1 MKNKT
6 MRILHAEKVYGEAPI
21 FKEPRII
28 GDWVL
33 WLEQRPNEKGR
44 TTALIR
50 PWGQKDVL
58 PQELTPYPSDLRT
71 KIHGY
76 GGAPLTANLDGSD
89 LILTWVDKKD
99 NCLWMRTWSYEEK
112 NKNSSS
118 FKFIPKIESIC
129 LTKKDNFFLAGGV
142 IDLEKNIWIGLMENE
157 EGDHI
162 VSFSL
167 KKNDQ
172 YPKFIYSSQGLL
184 GYLAL
189 NAKDRK
195 LAWVE
200 WSNTSMPWD
209 LNELKLAKL
218 DENVNIIN
226 IVNFNNE
233 YLKCTE
239 KISFFNPIWS
249 DSGHLFVAE
258 DSSGWWNIT
267 QIKTDITNNSITIF
281 QNKWTIKAEIAF
293 PQWVLGM
300 SSFSCVGD
308 DVVGAFAQEGIWTL
322 ALFQENGF
330 IKTFDLPFIEFSGLH
345 SNQNRLVA
353 IASGSEIS
361 DGIFELDLLAKSWE
375 HTLASSFCLDPT
387 EISIGESFWFIGSNQ
402 ENVHAWYY
410 PPINRQISLPP
421 LLVKSHSGPTGMA
434 RCGLDLEV
442 QFWTSRGWAVV
453 DVNYGGS
460 SGFGREYRD
469 RLRGNW
475 GVIDVLDCTK
485 AAQSLIAIGK
495 ADKDRIAILGSS
507 ASGFTALGCLISTD
521 IFNIGAC
528 KYAVTDLIGMAN
540 STHRFEEFY
549 LDYLIG
555 NIETDYEKYLKR
567 SPIEN
572 VNAINMPLILF
583 HGLKDEVIPSDQS
596 VVIKDALL
604 KRGIPVQINLFENE
618 GHGFKDG
625 RIKVDVL
632 KKTEAF
638 FRQYL
643 NI

>member
-1 MKNKT
+1 
-6 MRILHAEKVYGEAPI
+6 MRILDAEKVYGEVPI

-44 TTALIR
+44 TTAVIR
-50 PWGQKDVL
+50 PWGQKNVL

-76 GGAPLTANLDGSD
+76 GGAPLTATLDGSD
-89 LILTWVDKKD
+89 LILTWVDNKD
-99 NCLWMRTWSYEEK
+99 NCLWMRIWSSKKEDDRP
-112 NKNSSS
+112 SS
-118 FKFIPKIESIC
+118 FKLIPKIKSIC
-129 LTKKDNFFLAGGV
+129 LSKKHNCCLAGGV
-142 IDLEKNIWIGLMENE
+142 IDLEKNIWLGLMEDE

-162 VSFSL
+162 VSYSL
-167 KKNDQ
+167 TKTNQ

-189 NAKDRK
+189 NSKDRK

-200 WSNTSMPWD
+200 WENTSMPWD
-209 LNELKLAKL
+209 LNELLLAKL
-218 DENVNIIN
+218 DENVNIID

-233 YLKCTE
+233 YLKCAE

-249 DSGHLFVAE
+249 DTGDLFVAE

-267 QIKTDITNNSITIF
+267 QIKTDINNNSINIF

-300 SSFSCVGD
+300 SSFSCVGN

-322 ALFQENGF
+322 ALFQENGS
-330 IKTFDLPFIEFSGLH
+330 IKTVDLPFIEFSGLH
-345 SNQNRLVA
+345 SHQNRLVG
-353 IASGSEIS
+353 IASSSEITE
-361 DGIFELDLLAKSWE
+361 GIFEIDLLDKSWE
-375 HTLASSFCLDPT
+375 HTPASSFSLDPKD
-387 EISIGESFWFIGSNQ
+387 ISIGESFWFIGSN
-402 ENVHAWYY
+402 EESVHAWYY
-410 PPINRQISLPP
+410 PPLDRQILLPP

-485 AAQSLIAIGK
+485 AAESLIASGK
-495 ADKDRIAILGSS
+495 ADKDRIAIVGSS
-507 ASGFTALGCLISTD
+507 ASGFTSLGCLISTD

-528 KYAVTDLIGMAN
+528 RYAVTDLIDMAN

-555 NIETDYEKYLKR
+555 NIEIDYEKYLER
-567 SPIEN
+567 SPIEH
-572 VNAINMPLILF
+572 VKSIKRPLILF
-583 HGLKDEVIPSDQS
+583 HGLKDKVISSDQS
-596 VVIKDALL
+596 VAIKDELL
-604 KRGIPVQINLFENE
+604 KGEIPVQINLFENE

-625 RIKVDVL
+625 KIKVDVL

-638 FRQYL
+638 FRKYL

>member
-1 MKNKT
+1 
-6 MRILHAEKVYGEAPI
+6 MRILDAEKVYGEAPI

-28 GDWVL
+28 GDWIL

-76 GGAPLTANLDGSD
+76 GGAPLTATLDGSD
-89 LILTWVDKKD
+89 LILTWVDNKD
-99 NCLWMRTWSYEEK
+99 NRLWMRTWFYEEEK
-112 NKNSSS
+112 EKSFS

-129 LTKKDNFFLAGGV
+129 LTKKHNYFLAGGV
-142 IDLEKNIWIGLMENE
+142 IDLEKNIWIGLMEDE

-162 VSFSL
+162 VSYSL
-167 KKNDQ
+167 NKSEQ
-172 YPKFIYSSQGLL
+172 YPRIIYSSQGLL

-189 NAKDRK
+189 NSKDRK

-200 WSNTSMPWD
+200 WKNTSMPWD

-218 DENVNIIN
+218 GEKENIIN
-226 IVNFNNE
+226 IVTLNNE

-249 DSGHLFVAE
+249 DTGDLFVAE

-267 QIKTDITNNSITIF
+267 QIKTDLNNNSITIF
-281 QNKWTIKAEIAF
+281 QNQWSIKAEIAF

-308 DVVGAFAQEGIWTL
+308 NVVGAFAQEGIWTL
-322 ALFQENGF
+322 ALFQKDGS
-330 IKTFDLPFIEFSGLH
+330 IKTFDQTFIEFSGIH
-345 SNQNRLVA
+345 SHQNRLVA
-353 IASGSEIS
+353 IASSAEITE
-361 DGIFELDLLAKSWE
+361 GIFEIDLLNQSWE
-375 HTLASSFCLDPT
+375 HTPASSFSLDPK
-387 EISIGESFWFIGSNQ
+387 EISIGESFWFIGSN
-402 ENVHAWYY
+402 EEKVHAWYY
-410 PPINRQISLPP
+410 PPLNKQILLPP

-475 GVIDVLDCTK
+475 GVIDVMDCTK
-485 AAQSLIAIGK
+485 AAQSLIASGK
-495 ADKDRIAILGSS
+495 ADKDRIAIMGSS
-507 ASGFTALGCLISTD
+507 ASGFTALGCLISAD

-572 VNAINMPLILF
+572 VNFMNMPLILF
-583 HGLKDEVIPSDQS
+583 HGLKDKVIPSDQS
-596 VVIKDALL
+596 IAIKDELL
-604 KRGIPVQINLFENE
+604 KREIPVQINLFENE

-625 RIKVDVL
+625 KIKVDVL
-632 KKTEAF
+632 NKTEAF

>member
-1 MKNKT
+1 
-6 MRILHAEKVYGEAPI
+6 MRILDAEKVYGEAPI

-33 WLEQRPNEKGR
+33 WLEQRPNEQGR

-76 GGAPLTANLDGSD
+76 GGAPLTATLDGSD
-89 LILTWVDKKD
+89 LILTWVDNKD
-99 NCLWMRTWSYEEK
+99 NRLWMRTWFYEEEK
-112 NKNSSS
+112 EKSFS

-129 LTKKDNFFLAGGV
+129 LTKKHNYFLAGGV
-142 IDLEKNIWIGLMENE
+142 IDLEKNIWIGLMEDE

-162 VSFSL
+162 VSYSL
-167 KKNDQ
+167 NKSEQ
-172 YPKFIYSSQGLL
+172 YPKIIYSSQGLL

-189 NAKDRK
+189 NSKDRK

-200 WSNTSMPWD
+200 WKNTSMPWD
-209 LNELKLAKL
+209 LNELKFAKL
-218 DENVNIIN
+218 GEKENIIN
-226 IVNFNNE
+226 IVTLNNE

-249 DSGHLFVAE
+249 DTGDLFVAE

-267 QIKTDITNNSITIF
+267 QIKTDFNNNSITIF
-281 QNKWTIKAEIAF
+281 QNQWTIKAEIAF

-308 DVVGAFAQEGIWTL
+308 NVVGAFAQEGIWTL
-322 ALFQENGF
+322 ALFQKDGS
-330 IKTFDLPFIEFSGLH
+330 IKTFDQTFIEFSGIH
-345 SNQNRLVA
+345 SHQNRLVA
-353 IASGSEIS
+353 IASSAEITE
-361 DGIFELDLLAKSWE
+361 GIFEIDLLNQSWE
-375 HTLASSFCLDPT
+375 HTPASSFSLDPK
-387 EISIGESFWFIGSNQ
+387 EISIGESFWFIGSN
-402 ENVHAWYY
+402 EEKVHAWYY
-410 PPINRQISLPP
+410 PPLNKQILLPP

-475 GVIDVLDCTK
+475 GVIDVMDCTK
-485 AAQSLIAIGK
+485 AAQSLIASGK
-495 ADKDRIAILGSS
+495 ADKDRIAIMGSS
-507 ASGFTALGCLISTD
+507 ASGFTALGCLISAD

-528 KYAVTDLIGMAN
+528 KYAVTDLLGMAN

-549 LDYLIG
+549 LDFLIG

-572 VNAINMPLILF
+572 VNFMNMPLILF
-583 HGLKDEVIPSDQS
+583 HGLKDKVIPSDQS
-596 VVIKDALL
+596 IAIKDELL
-604 KRGIPVQINLFENE
+604 KREIPVQINLFENE

-625 RIKVDVL
+625 KIKVDVL
-632 KKTEAF
+632 NKTEAF

>member
-1 MKNKT
+1 
-6 MRILHAEKVYGEAPI
+6 MRILDAEKVYGEAPI

-28 GDWVL
+28 GDWIL

-76 GGAPLTANLDGSD
+76 GGAPLTATLDGSD
-89 LILTWVDKKD
+89 LILTWVDNKD
-99 NCLWMRTWSYEEK
+99 NRLWMRTWFYEEEK
-112 NKNSSS
+112 EKSFS

-129 LTKKDNFFLAGGV
+129 LTKKHNYFLAGGV
-142 IDLEKNIWIGLMENE
+142 IDLEKNIWIGLMEDE

-162 VSFSL
+162 VSYSL
-167 KKNDQ
+167 NKSEQ
-172 YPKFIYSSQGLL
+172 YPRIIYSSQGLL

-189 NAKDRK
+189 NSKDRK

-200 WSNTSMPWD
+200 WKNTSMPWD
-209 LNELKLAKL
+209 LNELKFAKL
-218 DENVNIIN
+218 GEKENIIN
-226 IVNFNNE
+226 IVTLNNE

-249 DSGHLFVAE
+249 DKGDLFVAE

-267 QIKTDITNNSITIF
+267 QIKTDLNNNSITIS
-281 QNKWTIKAEIAF
+281 QNQWSIKAEIAF

-308 DVVGAFAQEGIWTL
+308 NVVGAFAQEGIWTL
-322 ALFQENGF
+322 ALFQKDGS
-330 IKTFDLPFIEFSGLH
+330 IKTFDQTFIEFSGIH
-345 SNQNRLVA
+345 SHQNRLVA
-353 IASGSEIS
+353 IASSAEITE
-361 DGIFELDLLAKSWE
+361 GIFEIDLLNQSWE
-375 HTLASSFCLDPT
+375 HTPASSFSLDPK
-387 EISIGESFWFIGSNQ
+387 EISIGESFWFIGSN
-402 ENVHAWYY
+402 EEKVHAWYY
-410 PPINRQISLPP
+410 PPLNKQILLPP

-475 GVIDVLDCTK
+475 GVIDVMDCTK
-485 AAQSLIAIGK
+485 AAQSLIASGK
-495 ADKDRIAILGSS
+495 ADKDRIAIMGSS
-507 ASGFTALGCLISTD
+507 ASGFTALGCLISAD

-572 VNAINMPLILF
+572 VNCMNMPLILF
-583 HGLKDEVIPSDQS
+583 HGLKDKVIPSDQS
-596 VVIKDALL
+596 IAIKEELL
-604 KRGIPVQINLFENE
+604 KREIPVQINLFENE

-625 RIKVDVL
+625 KIKVDVL
-632 KKTEAF
+632 NKTEAF

>member
-6 MRILHAEKVYGEAPI
+6 MRILDAEKVYGEAPI

-28 GDWVL
+28 GDWIL

-76 GGAPLTANLDGSD
+76 GGAPLTATLDGSD
-89 LILTWVDKKD
+89 LILTWVDNKD
-99 NCLWMRTWSYEEK
+99 NRLWMRTWFYEEEK
-112 NKNSSS
+112 EKSFS

-129 LTKKDNFFLAGGV
+129 LTKKHNYFLAGGV
-142 IDLEKNIWIGLMENE
+142 IDLEKNIWIGLMEDE

-162 VSFSL
+162 VSYSL
-167 KKNDQ
+167 NKSEQ
-172 YPKFIYSSQGLL
+172 YPKIIYSSQGLL

-189 NAKDRK
+189 NSKDRK

-200 WSNTSMPWD
+200 WKNTSMPWD
-209 LNELKLAKL
+209 LNELKFAKL
-218 DENVNIIN
+218 GEKENIIN
-226 IVNFNNE
+226 IVTLNNE

-249 DSGHLFVAE
+249 DTGDLFVAE

-267 QIKTDITNNSITIF
+267 QIKTDFNNNSITIF
-281 QNKWTIKAEIAF
+281 QNQWTIKAEIAF

-308 DVVGAFAQEGIWTL
+308 NVVGAFAQEGIWTL
-322 ALFQENGF
+322 ALFQKDGS
-330 IKTFDLPFIEFSGLH
+330 IKTFDQPFIEFSGIH
-345 SNQNRLVA
+345 SHQNRLVA
-353 IASGSEIS
+353 IASSAEITE
-361 DGIFELDLLAKSWE
+361 GIFEIDLLDQSWE
-375 HTLASSFCLDPT
+375 HTPAASFSLDPK
-387 EISIGESFWFIGSNQ
+387 EISIGESFWFIGSN
-402 ENVHAWYY
+402 EEKVHAWYY
-410 PPINRQISLPP
+410 PPLNKQILLPP

-475 GVIDVLDCTK
+475 GVIDVMDCTK
-485 AAQSLIAIGK
+485 AAQSLIASGK
-495 ADKDRIAILGSS
+495 ADKDRIAIMGSS
-507 ASGFTALGCLISTD
+507 ASGFTALGCLISAD

-572 VNAINMPLILF
+572 VNFMNMPLILF
-583 HGLKDEVIPSDQS
+583 HGLKDKVIPSDQS
-596 VVIKDALL
+596 IAIKDELL
-604 KRGIPVQINLFENE
+604 KREIPVQINLFENE

-625 RIKVDVL
+625 KIKVDVL
-632 KKTEAF
+632 NKTEAF

>member
-1 MKNKT
+1 
-6 MRILHAEKVYGEAPI
+6 MRILDAEKVYGEAPI

-28 GDWVL
+28 GDWIL

-76 GGAPLTANLDGSD
+76 GGAPLTATLDGSD
-89 LILTWVDKKD
+89 LILTWVDNKD
-99 NCLWMRTWSYEEK
+99 NRLWMRTWFYEEEK
-112 NKNSSS
+112 EKSFS

-129 LTKKDNFFLAGGV
+129 LTKKHNYFLAGGV
-142 IDLEKNIWIGLMENE
+142 IDLEKNIWIGLMEDE

-162 VSFSL
+162 VSYSL
-167 KKNDQ
+167 NKSEQ
-172 YPKFIYSSQGLL
+172 YPKIIYSSQGLL

-189 NAKDRK
+189 NSKDRK

-200 WSNTSMPWD
+200 WKNTSMPWD
-209 LNELKLAKL
+209 LNELKFAKL
-218 DENVNIIN
+218 GEKENIIN
-226 IVNFNNE
+226 IVTLNNE

-249 DSGHLFVAE
+249 DTGDLFVAE

-267 QIKTDITNNSITIF
+267 QIKTDLNNNSITIF
-281 QNKWTIKAEIAF
+281 QNQWTIKAEIAF

-308 DVVGAFAQEGIWTL
+308 NVVGAFAQEGIWTL
-322 ALFQENGF
+322 ALFQKDGS
-330 IKTFDLPFIEFSGLH
+330 IKTFDQTFIEFSGIH
-345 SNQNRLVA
+345 SHQNRLVA
-353 IASGSEIS
+353 IASSAEITE
-361 DGIFELDLLAKSWE
+361 GIFEIDLLNQSWE
-375 HTLASSFCLDPT
+375 HTPASSFSLDPK
-387 EISIGESFWFIGSNQ
+387 EISIGESFWFIGSN
-402 ENVHAWYY
+402 EEKVHAWYY
-410 PPINRQISLPP
+410 PPLNKQILLPP

-475 GVIDVLDCTK
+475 GVIDVMDCTK
-485 AAQSLIAIGK
+485 AAQSLIASGK
-495 ADKDRIAILGSS
+495 ADKDRIAIMGSS
-507 ASGFTALGCLISTD
+507 ASGFTALGCLISAD

-572 VNAINMPLILF
+572 VNFMNMPLILF
-583 HGLKDEVIPSDQS
+583 HGLKDKVIPSDQS
-596 VVIKDALL
+596 IAIKDELL
-604 KRGIPVQINLFENE
+604 KREIPVQINLFENE

-625 RIKVDVL
+625 KIKVDVL
-632 KKTEAF
+632 NKTEAF

>member
-1 MKNKT
+1 
-6 MRILHAEKVYGEAPI
+6 MRILDAEKVYGEAPI

-76 GGAPLTANLDGSD
+76 GGAPLTATLDGSD
-89 LILTWVDKKD
+89 LILTWVDNKD
-99 NCLWMRTWSYEEK
+99 NCLWMRTWFYEEENEK
-112 NKNSSS
+112 SFS
-118 FKFIPKIESIC
+118 FKFIPKIQPIC
-129 LTKKDNFFLAGGV
+129 LTKKHNNFLAGGV
-142 IDLEKNIWIGLMENE
+142 IDLEKNFWIGLMEDE

-162 VSFSL
+162 VSYSL
-167 KKNDQ
+167 KKTEQ
-172 YPKFIYSSQGLL
+172 YPKIIYSSQGLL

-189 NAKDRK
+189 NSKDRK

-200 WSNTSMPWD
+200 WKNTSMPWD

-218 DENVNIIN
+218 GEKEKIFN
-226 IVNFNNE
+226 IVTLNNE
-233 YLKCTE
+233 YLKCTG

-249 DSGHLFVAE
+249 ATGDLFVAE
-258 DSSGWWNIT
+258 DSSGWWNLT
-267 QIKTDITNNSITIF
+267 QIQTDFNNNSITIS
-281 QNKWTIKAEIAF
+281 QNQWTIKAEIAF

-308 DVVGAFAQEGIWTL
+308 NVVGAFAQEGIWTL
-322 ALFQENGF
+322 ALFQSNGS
-330 IKTFDLPFIEFSGLH
+330 IKTFDQPFIEFSGIH
-345 SNQNRLVA
+345 SHKNRLVA
-353 IASGSEIS
+353 IASSSEITE
-361 DGIFELDLLAKSWE
+361 GIFEIDLLNQSWE
-375 HTLASSFCLDPT
+375 HTPASSFSLDSK
-387 EISIGESFWFIGSNQ
+387 EISIGESFWFMGSN
-402 ENVHAWYY
+402 EEKVHAWYY
-410 PPINRQISLPP
+410 PPLNKQILLPP

-469 RLRGNW
+469 RLTGNW
-475 GVIDVLDCTK
+475 GVIDVMDCTK
-485 AAQSLIAIGK
+485 AAQSLCVSGK
-495 ADKDRIAILGSS
+495 ADKDRIAIMGSS

-521 IFNIGAC
+521 IFSIGAC

-567 SPIEN
+567 SPLEN
-572 VNAINMPLILF
+572 VNFINMPLILF
-583 HGLKDEVIPSDQS
+583 HGLKDKVIPSNQS
-596 VVIKDALL
+596 IAIKDELL
-604 KRGIPVQINLFENE
+604 KREIPVQINLFENE

-625 RIKVDVL
+625 KIKVEVL
-632 KKTEAF
+632 NKTEAF

>member
-1 MKNKT
+1 
-6 MRILHAEKVYGEAPI
+6 MRILDAEKVYGEAPI

-28 GDWVL
+28 GDWIL

-76 GGAPLTANLDGSD
+76 GGAPLTATLDGSD
-89 LILTWVDKKD
+89 LILTWVDNKD
-99 NCLWMRTWSYEEK
+99 NRLWMRTWFYEEEK
-112 NKNSSS
+112 EKSFS

-129 LTKKDNFFLAGGV
+129 LTKKHNYFLAGGV
-142 IDLEKNIWIGLMENE
+142 IDLEKNIWIGLMEDE

-162 VSFSL
+162 VSYSL
-167 KKNDQ
+167 NKSEQ
-172 YPKFIYSSQGLL
+172 YPKIIYSSQGLL

-189 NAKDRK
+189 NSKDRK

-200 WSNTSMPWD
+200 WKNTSMPWD
-209 LNELKLAKL
+209 LNELKFAKL
-218 DENVNIIN
+218 GEKENIIN
-226 IVNFNNE
+226 IVTLNNE

-249 DSGHLFVAE
+249 DTGDLFVAE

-267 QIKTDITNNSITIF
+267 QIKTDLNNNSITIF
-281 QNKWTIKAEIAF
+281 QNQWTIKAEIAF

-308 DVVGAFAQEGIWTL
+308 NVVGAFAQEGIWTL
-322 ALFQENGF
+322 ALFQKDGS
-330 IKTFDLPFIEFSGLH
+330 IKTFDQPFIEFSGIH
-345 SNQNRLVA
+345 SHQNRLVA
-353 IASGSEIS
+353 IASSAEITE
-361 DGIFELDLLAKSWE
+361 GIFEIDLLNQSWE
-375 HTLASSFCLDPT
+375 HTPASSFSLDPK
-387 EISIGESFWFIGSNQ
+387 EISIGESFWFIGSN
-402 ENVHAWYY
+402 EEKVHAWYY
-410 PPINRQISLPP
+410 PPLNKQILLPP

-475 GVIDVLDCTK
+475 GVIDVMDCTK
-485 AAQSLIAIGK
+485 AAQSLIASGK
-495 ADKDRIAILGSS
+495 ADKDRIAIMGSS
-507 ASGFTALGCLISTD
+507 ASGFTALGCLISAD

-572 VNAINMPLILF
+572 VNFMNMPLILF
-583 HGLKDEVIPSDQS
+583 HGLKDKVIPSDQS
-596 VVIKDALL
+596 IAIKDELL
-604 KRGIPVQINLFENE
+604 KREIPVQINLFENE

-625 RIKVDVL
+625 KIKVDVL
-632 KKTEAF
+632 NKTEAF

>member
-1 MKNKT
+1 
-6 MRILHAEKVYGEAPI
+6 MRILDAEKVYGEAPI

-28 GDWVL
+28 GDWIL

-50 PWGQKDVL
+50 PWGQKDVS

-76 GGAPLTANLDGSD
+76 GGAPLTATLDGSD
-89 LILTWVDKKD
+89 LILTWVDNKD
-99 NCLWMRTWSYEEK
+99 NRLWMRTWFYEEEK
-112 NKNSSS
+112 EKSFS

-129 LTKKDNFFLAGGV
+129 LTKKHNYFLAGGV
-142 IDLEKNIWIGLMENE
+142 IDLEKNIWIGLMEDE

-162 VSFSL
+162 VSYSL
-167 KKNDQ
+167 NKSEQ
-172 YPKFIYSSQGLL
+172 YPKIIYSSQGLL

-189 NAKDRK
+189 NSKDRK

-200 WSNTSMPWD
+200 WKNTSMPWD
-209 LNELKLAKL
+209 LNELKFAKL
-218 DENVNIIN
+218 GEKENIIN
-226 IVNFNNE
+226 IVTLNNE

-249 DSGHLFVAE
+249 DTGDLFVAE

-267 QIKTDITNNSITIF
+267 QIKTDLNNNSITIF
-281 QNKWTIKAEIAF
+281 QNQWSIKAEIAF

-308 DVVGAFAQEGIWTL
+308 NVVGAFAQEGIWTL
-322 ALFQENGF
+322 ALFQKDGS
-330 IKTFDLPFIEFSGLH
+330 IKTFDQTFIEFSGIH
-345 SNQNRLVA
+345 SHQNRLVA
-353 IASGSEIS
+353 IASSAEITE
-361 DGIFELDLLAKSWE
+361 GIFEIDLLNQSWE
-375 HTLASSFCLDPT
+375 HTPASSFSLDPK
-387 EISIGESFWFIGSNQ
+387 EISIGESFWFIGSN
-402 ENVHAWYY
+402 EEKVHAWYY
-410 PPINRQISLPP
+410 PPLNKQILLPP

-475 GVIDVLDCTK
+475 GVIDVMDCTK
-485 AAQSLIAIGK
+485 AAQSLIASGK
-495 ADKDRIAILGSS
+495 ADKDRIAIMGSS
-507 ASGFTALGCLISTD
+507 ASGFTALGCLISAD

-572 VNAINMPLILF
+572 VNFMNMPLILF
-583 HGLKDEVIPSDQS
+583 HGLKDKVIPSDQS
-596 VVIKDALL
+596 IAIKDELL
-604 KRGIPVQINLFENE
+604 KREIPVQINLFENE

-625 RIKVDVL
+625 KIKVDVL
-632 KKTEAF
+632 NKTEAF

>member
-1 MKNKT
+1 
-6 MRILHAEKVYGEAPI
+6 MRILDAEKVYGEAPI

-28 GDWVL
+28 GEWVL
-33 WLEQRPNEKGR
+33 WLEQRPTEKGR

-50 PWGQKDVL
+50 PWRQKDVL
-58 PQELTPYPSDLRT
+58 PQELTPDPIDLRT

-76 GGAPLTANLDGSD
+76 GGAPLTATLDGSD
-89 LILTWVDKKD
+89 LILTWIDNKD
-99 NCLWMRTWSYEEK
+99 NCLWMRIWSSEEENEK
-112 NKNSSS
+112 SSS
-118 FKFIPKIESIC
+118 FKLIPKIQSIC
-129 LTKKDNFFLAGGV
+129 LSKTPNFFLAGGV
-142 IDLEKNIWIGLMENE
+142 VDLERNIWIGLMEDE
-157 EGDHI
+157 VGDHI
-162 VSFSL
+162 VSYSL
-167 KKNDQ
+167 EKTYQN
-172 YPKFIYSSQGLL
+172 PKFIYSSQGLL

-189 NAKDRK
+189 NSKDRK
-195 LAWVE
+195 LAWIE
-200 WSNTSMPWD
+200 WKNTSMPWD

-218 DENVNIIN
+218 DEKGKIIN
-226 IVNFNNE
+226 IVTFNSE
-233 YLKCTE
+233 YLEFTE
-239 KISFFNPIWS
+239 KISFFSPIWS
-249 DSGHLFVAE
+249 DTGDLFVAE

-267 QIKTDITNNSITIF
+267 QIKTDTHNHSIAIF
-281 QNKWTIKAEIAF
+281 QNQWTMKAEIAF

-322 ALFQENGF
+322 ALFQKNGF
-330 IKTFDLPFIEFSGLH
+330 IRIIDQPFIDFSGIH
-345 SNQNRLVA
+345 SHQNRLVA
-353 IASGSEIS
+353 IASSSEIS
-361 DGIFELDLLAKSWE
+361 EGIFELDLVSKIWD
-375 HTLASSFCLDPT
+375 HTPASSFSLDPK
-387 EISIGESFWFIGSNQ
+387 EISIGESFWFLGSNE

-410 PPINRQISLPP
+410 PPLNRQILLPP

-475 GVIDVLDCTK
+475 GLSDVLDCTN
-485 AAQSLIAIGK
+485 AAQSLIASEK
-495 ADKDRIAILGSS
+495 ADKDRIAIVGSS
-507 ASGFTALGCLISTD
+507 ASGFTALGCLVSTE
-521 IFNIGAC
+521 IFSIGAC

-555 NIETDYEKYLKR
+555 NIETDYEKYIKR
-567 SPIEN
+567 SPIEH
-572 VNAINMPLILF
+572 VDSINMPLILF
-583 HGLKDEVIPSDQS
+583 HGLKDKVIPSDQS
-596 VVIKDALL
+596 IAIKDELL
-604 KRGIPVQINLFENE
+604 KREIPVQINLFENE

-625 RIKVDVL
+625 KIKVDVL
-632 KKTEAF
+632 KKTEVF
-638 FRQYL
+638 FRKYL

>member
-1 MKNKT
+1 
-6 MRILHAEKVYGEAPI
+6 
-21 FKEPRII
+21 
-28 GDWVL
+28 
-33 WLEQRPNEKGR
+33 
-44 TTALIR
+44 
-50 PWGQKDVL
+50 
-58 PQELTPYPSDLRT
+58 
-71 KIHGY
+71 
-76 GGAPLTANLDGSD
+76 
-89 LILTWVDKKD
+89 
-99 NCLWMRTWSYEEK
+99 MRTWFYEEEK
-112 NKNSSS
+112 EKSFS

-129 LTKKDNFFLAGGV
+129 LTKKHNYFLAGGV
-142 IDLEKNIWIGLMENE
+142 IDLEKNIWIGLMEDE

-162 VSFSL
+162 VSYSL
-167 KKNDQ
+167 NKSEQ
-172 YPKFIYSSQGLL
+172 YPKIIYSSQGLL

-189 NAKDRK
+189 NSKDRK

-200 WSNTSMPWD
+200 WKNTSMPWD
-209 LNELKLAKL
+209 LNELKFAKL
-218 DENVNIIN
+218 GEKENIIN
-226 IVNFNNE
+226 IVTLNNE

-249 DSGHLFVAE
+249 DTGDLFVAE

-267 QIKTDITNNSITIF
+267 QIKTDLNNNSITIF
-281 QNKWTIKAEIAF
+281 QNQWTIKAEIAF

-308 DVVGAFAQEGIWTL
+308 NVVGAFAQEGIWTL
-322 ALFQENGF
+322 ALFQKDGS
-330 IKTFDLPFIEFSGLH
+330 IKTFDQPFIEFSGIH
-345 SNQNRLVA
+345 SHQNRLVA
-353 IASGSEIS
+353 IASSAEITE
-361 DGIFELDLLAKSWE
+361 GIFEIDLLNQSWE
-375 HTLASSFCLDPT
+375 HTPASSFSLDPK
-387 EISIGESFWFIGSNQ
+387 EISIGESFWFIGSN
-402 ENVHAWYY
+402 EEKVHAWYY
-410 PPINRQISLPP
+410 PPLNKQILLPP

-475 GVIDVLDCTK
+475 GVIDVMDCTK
-485 AAQSLIAIGK
+485 AAQSLIASGK
-495 ADKDRIAILGSS
+495 ADKDRIAIMGSS
-507 ASGFTALGCLISTD
+507 ASGFTALGCLISAD

-572 VNAINMPLILF
+572 VNFMNMPLILF
-583 HGLKDEVIPSDQS
+583 HGLKDKVIPSDQS
-596 VVIKDALL
+596 IAIKDELL
-604 KRGIPVQINLFENE
+604 KREIPVQINLFENE

-625 RIKVDVL
+625 KIKVDVL
-632 KKTEAF
+632 NKTEAF

>member
-1 MKNKT
+1 
-6 MRILHAEKVYGEAPI
+6 MRILDAEKVYGEAPI

-28 GDWVL
+28 GDWIL

-76 GGAPLTANLDGSD
+76 GGAPLTATLDGSD
-89 LILTWVDKKD
+89 LILTWVDNKD
-99 NCLWMRTWSYEEK
+99 NRLWMRTWFYEEEK
-112 NKNSSS
+112 EKSFS

-129 LTKKDNFFLAGGV
+129 LTKKHNYFLAGGV
-142 IDLEKNIWIGLMENE
+142 IDLEKNIWIGLMEDE

-162 VSFSL
+162 VSYSL
-167 KKNDQ
+167 NKSEQ
-172 YPKFIYSSQGLL
+172 YPKIIYSSQGLL

-189 NAKDRK
+189 NSKDRK

-200 WSNTSMPWD
+200 WKNTSMPWD
-209 LNELKLAKL
+209 LNELKFAKL
-218 DENVNIIN
+218 GEKENIIN
-226 IVNFNNE
+226 IVTLNNE

-249 DSGHLFVAE
+249 DTGDLFVAE

-267 QIKTDITNNSITIF
+267 QIKTDLNNNSITIF
-281 QNKWTIKAEIAF
+281 QNQWTIKAEIAF

-308 DVVGAFAQEGIWTL
+308 NVVGAFAQEGIWTL
-322 ALFQENGF
+322 ALFQKDGS
-330 IKTFDLPFIEFSGLH
+330 IKTFDQTFIEFSGIH
-345 SNQNRLVA
+345 SHQNRLVA
-353 IASGSEIS
+353 IASSAEITE
-361 DGIFELDLLAKSWE
+361 GIFEIDLLNQSWE
-375 HTLASSFCLDPT
+375 HTPASSFSLDPK
-387 EISIGESFWFIGSNQ
+387 EISIGESFWFIGSN
-402 ENVHAWYY
+402 EEKAHAWYY
-410 PPINRQISLPP
+410 PPLNKQTLLPP

-475 GVIDVLDCTK
+475 GVIDVMDCTK
-485 AAQSLIAIGK
+485 AAQSLIASGK
-495 ADKDRIAILGSS
+495 ADKDRIAIMGSS
-507 ASGFTALGCLISTD
+507 ASGFTALGCLISAD

-572 VNAINMPLILF
+572 VNFMNMPLILF
-583 HGLKDEVIPSDQS
+583 HGLKDKVIPSDQS
-596 VVIKDALL
+596 IAIKDELL
-604 KRGIPVQINLFENE
+604 KREIPVQINLFENE

-625 RIKVDVL
+625 KIKVDVL
-632 KKTEAF
+632 NKTEAF
-638 FRQYL
+638 FKQYL

>member
-1 MKNKT
+1 
-6 MRILHAEKVYGEAPI
+6 MRILDAEKVYGEAPI

-28 GDWVL
+28 GDWIL

-76 GGAPLTANLDGSD
+76 GGAPLTATLDGSD
-89 LILTWVDKKD
+89 LILTWVDNKD
-99 NCLWMRTWSYEEK
+99 NRLWMRTWFYEEEK
-112 NKNSSS
+112 EKSFS

-129 LTKKDNFFLAGGV
+129 LTKKHNYFLAGGV
-142 IDLEKNIWIGLMENE
+142 IDLEKNIWIGLMEDE

-162 VSFSL
+162 VSYSL
-167 KKNDQ
+167 NKSEQ
-172 YPKFIYSSQGLL
+172 YPKIIYSSQGLL

-189 NAKDRK
+189 NSKDRK

-200 WSNTSMPWD
+200 WKNTSMPWD
-209 LNELKLAKL
+209 LNELKFAKL
-218 DENVNIIN
+218 DEKENIIN
-226 IVNFNNE
+226 IVTLNNE

-249 DSGHLFVAE
+249 DTGDLFVAE

-267 QIKTDITNNSITIF
+267 QIKTDFNNNSITIF
-281 QNKWTIKAEIAF
+281 QNQWTIKAEIAF

-308 DVVGAFAQEGIWTL
+308 NVVGAFAQEGIWTL
-322 ALFQENGF
+322 ALFQKDGS
-330 IKTFDLPFIEFSGLH
+330 IKIFDQPFIEFSGLH
-345 SNQNRLVA
+345 SHQNRLVA
-353 IASGSEIS
+353 IASSAEITE
-361 DGIFELDLLAKSWE
+361 GIFEIDLLNQSWE
-375 HTLASSFCLDPT
+375 HTPASSFSLDPK
-387 EISIGESFWFIGSNQ
+387 EISIGESFWFIGSN
-402 ENVHAWYY
+402 EEKVHAWYY
-410 PPINRQISLPP
+410 PPLNKQILLPP

-475 GVIDVLDCTK
+475 GVIDVMDCTK
-485 AAQSLIAIGK
+485 AAQSLIASGK
-495 ADKDRIAILGSS
+495 ADKDRIAIMGSS
-507 ASGFTALGCLISTD
+507 ASGFTALGCLISAD

-572 VNAINMPLILF
+572 VNFMNMPLILF
-583 HGLKDEVIPSDQS
+583 HGLKDKVIPSDQS
-596 VVIKDALL
+596 IAIKDELL
-604 KRGIPVQINLFENE
+604 KREIPVQINLFENE

-625 RIKVDVL
+625 KIKVDVL
-632 KKTEAF
+632 NKTEAF

>member
-6 MRILHAEKVYGEAPI
+6 MRILDAQKVYGEAPI

-28 GDWVL
+28 GDWIL

-76 GGAPLTANLDGSD
+76 GGAPLTATLDGSD
-89 LILTWVDKKD
+89 LVLTWVDNKD
-99 NCLWMRTWSYEEK
+99 NRLWMRTWFYEEEK
-112 NKNSSS
+112 EKSFS

-129 LTKKDNFFLAGGV
+129 LTKKHNYFLAGGV
-142 IDLEKNIWIGLMENE
+142 IDLEKNIWIGFMEDE

-162 VSFSL
+162 VSYSL
-167 KKNDQ
+167 NKSEQ
-172 YPKFIYSSQGLL
+172 YPRIIYSSQGLL

-189 NAKDRK
+189 NSKDRK

-200 WSNTSMPWD
+200 WKNTSMPWD
-209 LNELKLAKL
+209 LNELKFAKL
-218 DENVNIIN
+218 GEKENIIN
-226 IVNFNNE
+226 IVTLNNE

-249 DSGHLFVAE
+249 DTGDLFVAE

-267 QIKTDITNNSITIF
+267 QIKTDFNNNSITIF
-281 QNKWTIKAEIAF
+281 QNQWTIKAEIAF

-322 ALFQENGF
+322 ALFQKNGS
-330 IKTFDLPFIEFSGLH
+330 IKIFDQPFIEFSGLH
-345 SNQNRLVA
+345 SHQNRLVA
-353 IASGSEIS
+353 IASSAEITE
-361 DGIFELDLLAKSWE
+361 GIFEINLLNQSWE
-375 HTLASSFCLDPT
+375 HTPASLFSLDPKA
-387 EISIGESFWFIGSNQ
+387 ISIGESFWFIGSN
-402 ENVHAWYY
+402 EEKVHAWYY
-410 PPINRQISLPP
+410 PPLNKQILLPP

-475 GVIDVLDCTK
+475 GVIDVMDCTK
-485 AAQSLIAIGK
+485 AAQSLIASGK
-495 ADKDRIAILGSS
+495 ADKDRIAIMGSS
-507 ASGFTALGCLISTD
+507 ASGFTALGCLISAD

-549 LDYLIG
+549 LDFLIG

-572 VNAINMPLILF
+572 VNFMNMPLILF
-583 HGLKDEVIPSDQS
+583 HGLKDKVIPSDQS
-596 VVIKDALL
+596 IAIKDELL
-604 KRGIPVQINLFENE
+604 KREIPVQINLFENE

-625 RIKVDVL
+625 KIKVDVL
-632 KKTEAF
+632 NKTEAF

>member
-1 MKNKT
+1 
-6 MRILHAEKVYGEAPI
+6 
-21 FKEPRII
+21 
-28 GDWVL
+28 
-33 WLEQRPNEKGR
+33 
-44 TTALIR
+44 
-50 PWGQKDVL
+50 
-58 PQELTPYPSDLRT
+58 
-71 KIHGY
+71 
-76 GGAPLTANLDGSD
+76 
-89 LILTWVDKKD
+89 
-99 NCLWMRTWSYEEK
+99 MRTWFYEEEK
-112 NKNSSS
+112 EKSFS

-129 LTKKDNFFLAGGV
+129 LTKKHNYFLAGGV
-142 IDLEKNIWIGLMENE
+142 IDLEKNIWIGLMEDE

-162 VSFSL
+162 VSYSL
-167 KKNDQ
+167 NKSEQ
-172 YPKFIYSSQGLL
+172 YPKIIYSSQGLL

-189 NAKDRK
+189 NSKDRK

-200 WSNTSMPWD
+200 WKNTSMPWD
-209 LNELKLAKL
+209 LNELKFAKL
-218 DENVNIIN
+218 GEKENIIN
-226 IVNFNNE
+226 IVTLNNE

-249 DSGHLFVAE
+249 DKGDLFVAE

-267 QIKTDITNNSITIF
+267 QIKTDFNNNSITIF
-281 QNKWTIKAEIAF
+281 QNQWTIKAEIAF

-308 DVVGAFAQEGIWTL
+308 NVVGAFAQEGIWTL
-322 ALFQENGF
+322 ALFQKDGS
-330 IKTFDLPFIEFSGLH
+330 IKTFDQTFIEFSGIH
-345 SNQNRLVA
+345 SHQNRLVA
-353 IASGSEIS
+353 IASSAEITE
-361 DGIFELDLLAKSWE
+361 GIFEIDLLNQSWE
-375 HTLASSFCLDPT
+375 HTPASSFSLDPK
-387 EISIGESFWFIGSNQ
+387 EISIGESFWFIGSN
-402 ENVHAWYY
+402 EEKVHAWYY
-410 PPINRQISLPP
+410 PPLNKQILLPP

-475 GVIDVLDCTK
+475 GVIDVMDCTK
-485 AAQSLIAIGK
+485 AAQSLIASGK
-495 ADKDRIAILGSS
+495 ADKDRIAIMGSS
-507 ASGFTALGCLISTD
+507 ASGFTALGCLISAD

-572 VNAINMPLILF
+572 VNFMNMPLILF
-583 HGLKDEVIPSDQS
+583 HGLKDKVIPSDQS
-596 VVIKDALL
+596 IAIKDELL
-604 KRGIPVQINLFENE
+604 KREIPVQINLFENE

-625 RIKVDVL
+625 KIKVDVL
-632 KKTEAF
+632 NKTEAF